1 MEIRMRL
8 TGICGGICG
17 RLAGTALIGLAFL
30 LVGGIADVGLGW
42 TNQAAAQSG
51 GSVRPPASANK
62 WAPSKPGTIAPQGGG
77 DVQKGTGAGSLP
89 KTAGPQQSQPRMWRD
104 IRRGIVG
111 TTSGQNPRA
120 GQLIQSQGYAWQQLR
135 DNTVFKFGA
144 WLLAGTVAVLVLFFI
159 YRRRIPID
167 GGETGR
173 TMERFNNLERFAHWL
188 TAVTFIILGL
198 SGLNLLYGKSVMAW
212 LVGKEAFADPNS
224 SAKAAWAVVTEL
236 GKIAHNYLGFAFIVG
251 IVLMVVI
258 WLRQN
263 LPDKYDIPW
272 LLKGGGLLTKG
283 HPAAR
288 KFNFG
293 QKVIFWSVVIVGG
306 IISYTGV
313 LLMFPESGSLADM
326 QSNQFWHAVLALVM
340 IAVILAHIYIGSL
353 GMKGAFQA
361 MGSGQVD
368 ENWAKQH
375 HSAWVD
381 EVTGKDSKAP
391 AGGAA
396 E

>member
-8 TGICGGICG
+8 SGICGGIYGGICA

-30 LVGGIADVGLGW
+30 LVGGIVDVGQGW

-62 WAPSKPGTIAPQGGG
+62 WAPSKPGKIVPQGGG
-77 DVQKGTGAGSLP
+77 DIQRGAGGGVVP
-89 KTAGPQQSQPRMWRD
+89 KTVGPQSSQPRMWRD
-104 IRRGIVG
+104 IRRGVVG
-111 TTSGQNPRA
+111 TTSGQNPRDA
-120 GQLIQSQGYAWQQLR
+120 RLIQSEGWAWQIR
-135 DNTVFKFGA
+135 CNTTVFKFGA
-144 WLLAGTVAVLVLFFI
+144 WLLAGTVAVLILFFI

-167 GGETGR
+167 GGPSGR

-188 TAVTFIILGL
+188 TAVSFIILGL
-198 SGLNLLYGKSVMAW
+198 TGLAMLYGKSV
-212 LVGKEAFADPNS
+212 LIPVLGKSGFAS
-224 SAKAAWAVVTEL
+224 L
-236 GKIAHNYLGFAFIVG
+236 MMIGKIAHNYLGFAFIVG

-293 QKVIFWSVVIVGG
+293 QKLIFWSVVIVGG
-306 IISYTGV
+306 IIAYTGV
-313 LLMFPESGSLADM
+313 MLMFPESGSLADM
-326 QSNQFWHAVLALVM
+326 QSNQYWHAVLALVM

-381 EVTGKDSKAP
+381 EVTGKDGKAP

>member
-1 MEIRMRL
+1 MRL
-8 TGICGGICG
+8 TGVCA
-17 RLAGTALIGLAFL
+17 RLFGSALLGLAFL
-30 LVGGIADVGLGW
+30 LAGGVADLGPGW

-51 GSVRPPASANK
+51 GSVRPPASVNK
-62 WAPSKPGTIAPQGGG
+62 WAPSQPGKIVPQGGG
-77 DVQKGTGAGSLP
+77 DAQTWGGAGSVP
-89 KTAGPQQSQPRMWRD
+89 NTAGPQGSDARMWRD
-104 IRRGIVG
+104 IRRGVSG
-111 TTSGQNPRA
+111 TISGQNPRDA
-120 GQLIQSQGYAWQQLR
+120 QLIQAQGWSWQVLR
-135 DNTVFKFGA
+135 NTTVFKFGA
-144 WLLAGTVAVLVLFFI
+144 WLLAGTIAVLLLFFI

-167 GGETGR
+167 GGESGR
-173 TMERFNNLERFAHWL
+173 TIERFNNLERFAHWL
-188 TAVTFIILGL
+188 TAVSFVILGL
-198 SGLNLLYGKSVMAW
+198 TGLAMLYGREVLIPVLGKSAFAGLME
-212 LVGKEAFADPNS
+212 VGKY
-224 SAKAAWAVVTEL
+224 
-236 GKIAHNYLGFAFIVG
+236 AHNYLGFAFIVG

-272 LLKGGGLLTKG
+272 LLKGGGLITKG

-288 KFNFG
+288 KFNAG
-293 QKVIFWSVVIVGG
+293 QKMIFWSVVIIGG

-313 LLMFPESGSLADM
+313 MLLFPETETLA
-326 QSNQFWHAVLALVM
+326 QKQGHQYWHAILALIM
-340 IAVILAHIYIGSL
+340 IAVIIAHIYIGSL

-375 HSAWVD
+375 HSAWVE
-381 EVTGKDSKAP
+381 EVAGKDDKAP

>member
-1 MEIRMRL
+1 MRL
-8 TGICGGICG
+8 MKVCA
-17 RLAGTALIGLAFL
+17 RLFGAASIGLAFL
-30 LVGGIADVGLGW
+30 LVGGIADLGPGW

-62 WAPSKPGTIAPQGGG
+62 WAPEKPGKIVPQGGG
-77 DVQKGTGAGSLP
+77 DRQQFGGAGDVP
-89 KTAGPQQSQPRMWRD
+89 KTVGPQESQPRMWRD
-104 IRRGIVG
+104 IRRGVTG
-111 TTSGQNPRA
+111 TISGQNPRDA
-120 GQLIQSQGYAWQQLR
+120 QLIQAQGWSWQVMR
-135 DNTVFKFGA
+135 NTKIFKFGA
-144 WLLAGTVAVLVLFFI
+144 WLLAGTVAVLLLFFI

-167 GGETGR
+167 GGESGR
-173 TMERFNNLERFAHWL
+173 TIERFNNLERFAHWL
-188 TAVTFIILGL
+188 TAVSFVILGL
-198 SGLNLLYGKSVMAW
+198 TGLAMLYGRAVLIPVLGKSGFAW
-212 LVGKEAFADPNS
+212 LMMVGKY
-224 SAKAAWAVVTEL
+224 
-236 GKIAHNYLGFAFIVG
+236 AHNYLGFAFIVG

-272 LLKGGGLLTKG
+272 LMKGGGLITKG

-288 KFNFG
+288 KFNAG
-293 QKVIFWSVVIVGG
+293 QKMIFWSVVIIGG
-306 IISYTGV
+306 IISYTGIM
-313 LLMFPESGSLADM
+313 LLFPETETLALK
-326 QSNQFWHAVLALVM
+326 QGHQFWHAVLALIM
-340 IAVILAHIYIGSL
+340 IAVIIAHIYIGSL

-375 HSAWVD
+375 HSVWVK
-381 EVTGKDSKAP
+381 EVAEKGGKAP

>member
-1 MEIRMRL
+1 MRL
-8 TGICGGICG
+8 MTVCA
-17 RLAGTALIGLAFL
+17 RLFGAALIGLAFL
-30 LVGGIADVGLGW
+30 LVGGIADLGPGW

-62 WAPSKPGTIAPQGGG
+62 WAPEKPGKIVPQGGG
-77 DVQKGTGAGSLP
+77 DRQQFGGPSEVP
-89 KTAGPQQSQPRMWRD
+89 KTAGPQESKPRMWRD
-104 IRRGIVG
+104 IRRGLSG
-111 TTSGQNPRA
+111 TISGQNPRDA
-120 GQLIQSQGYAWQQLR
+120 KLIQAQGYAWQVMR
-135 DNTVFKFGA
+135 NTKIFKFGA
-144 WLLAGTVAVLVLFFI
+144 WLLAGTVAVLLLFFI

-167 GGETGR
+167 GGESGKTV
-173 TMERFNNLERFAHWL
+173 ERFNNLERFAHWL
-188 TAVTFIILGL
+188 TAVSFVILGL
-198 SGLNLLYGKSVMAW
+198 TGLAMLYGRAVLIPVLGKSGFAW
-212 LVGKEAFADPNS
+212 LMMVGKY
-224 SAKAAWAVVTEL
+224 
-236 GKIAHNYLGFAFIVG
+236 AHNYLGFAFIVG

-272 LLKGGGLLTKG
+272 LLKGGGLITKG

-288 KFNFG
+288 KFNAG
-293 QKVIFWSVVIVGG
+293 QKMIFWSVVIIGG

-313 LLMFPESGSLADM
+313 MLLFPETETLALK
-326 QSNQFWHAVLALVM
+326 QGHQYWHAVLALIM
-340 IAVILAHIYIGSL
+340 IAVIIAHIYIGSL

-361 MGSGQVD
+361 MGTGQVD

-375 HSAWVD
+375 HSVWVN
-381 EVTGKDSKAP
+381 EVVAKEGKAP

>member
-8 TGICGGICG
+8 TGICRGICGGICA
-17 RLAGTALIGLAFL
+17 RVLGTALIGLAFL
-30 LVGGIADVGLGW
+30 LIGGIADLGHWW
-42 TNQAAAQSG
+42 TSQAAAQSG

-62 WAPSKPGTIAPQGGG
+62 WAPSRPGKISPQGGG
-77 DVQKGTGAGSLP
+77 DVQKGVGAGNLP
-89 KTAGPQQSQPRMWRD
+89 KTTGPQQSQPRMWRD
-104 IRRGIVG
+104 IRRGIQGKV
-111 TTSGQNPRA
+111 SIPNQKA
-120 GQLIQSQGYAWQQLR
+120 GYLIQSQGQMWRELR
-135 DNTVFKFGA
+135 NTKVFKFGA
-144 WLLAGTVAVLVLFFI
+144 WLLAGTVAVLFLFFI

-167 GGETGR
+167 GGESGR
-173 TMERFNNLERFAHWL
+173 TLERFNNLERFAHWL
-188 TAVTFIILGL
+188 TATSFIILGL
-198 SGLNLLYGKSVMAW
+198 TGLAMLYGKAV
-212 LVGKEAFADPNS
+212 LIPLIGKSGFAS
-224 SAKAAWAVVTEL
+224 LMML
-236 GKIAHNYLGFAFIVG
+236 GKMAHNYLGFAFIVG
-251 IVLMVVI
+251 IVLMAVI

-272 LLKGGGLLTKG
+272 LLKGGGLITKG

-293 QKVIFWSVVIVGG
+293 QKMIFWSVVIIGG

-313 LLMFPESGSLADM
+313 LLLFPESGSLIDM
-326 QSNQFWHAVLALVM
+326 QSNQYWHAVLSLVM
-340 IAVILAHIYIGSL
+340 IAVIIAHIYIGSL

-361 MGSGQVD
+361 MGSGHVD

-381 EVTGKDSKAP
+381 EVAGKDGKAS